1 MIKRYNNYI
10 KEDKYEDEFFDD
22 YGSQDEYEGQDD
34 AQGDDDM
41 EHLLYLLRAFLK
53 DAGIKNVSL
62 KNTNSSIQLE
72 IITKRKESITEV
84 IRIFEVLKKLSNDI
98 MGDYDCEFDIWETN
112 KGNPLLIIDFYLPG
126 DYNYEDDDMP
136 F

>member
-53 DAGIKNVSL
+53 DSGIKNVSL

-84 IRIFEVLKKLSNDI
+84 IRIFEVLKKL
-98 MGDYDCEFDIWETN
+98 
-112 KGNPLLIIDFYLPG
+112 
-126 DYNYEDDDMP
+126 
-136 F
+136 

>member
-41 EHLLYLLRAFLK
+41 EHLLF
-53 DAGIKNVSL
+53 
-62 KNTNSSIQLE
+62 
-72 IITKRKESITEV
+72 
-84 IRIFEVLKKLSNDI
+84 F
-98 MGDYDCEFDIWETN
+98 
-112 KGNPLLIIDFYLPG
+112 
-126 DYNYEDDDMP
+126 
-136 F
+136 